1 VLVCFFDVLSSR
13 CEDEERT
20 KRIYHHKTYLSLV
33 CHCVKF
39 EPQGKG
45 MLMPEKVSES
55 TMGLVG
61 TFSTSKAVDAPSKR
75 SKLVDKEK
83 ERQYQRYCMK
93 RKAEESVT
101 AQLTQNRPEHETSP

>member
-1 VLVCFFDVLSSR
+1 MLVCFFDVLSSR

-61 TFSTSKAVDAPSKR
+61 TFSTSKAVDAPSKAIEIGRQGEGKTISTVLHEAEGRRVSHR
-75 SKLVDKEK
+75 SIDTE
-83 ERQYQRYCMK
+83 
-93 RKAEESVT
+93 
-101 AQLTQNRPEHETSP
+101 